1 MSVKSFVQKYPVET
15 TCLLLAPLAA
25 IKHGPEEILSW
36 GMGAVEAALAYAFT
50 HAVGAACF
58 IAGYC
63 YTRLGDSQTSSRE
76 QGVMLAKGG
85 ITAGLTYASLCVLS
99 GNIPALPKEEAA
111 PPAPPQNYRYTRH
124 PTLTFTDT
132 PEMFEQNLEQL
143 LVEYPHSIPFYEPN
157 PSGIFVCQP
166 S

>member
-1 MSVKSFVQKYPVET
+1 MSVKSFVQKYLVET

-25 IKHGPEEILSW
+25 IKHGPGEMLSW
-36 GMGAVEAALAYAFT
+36 KMGVVEAAATYAFT
-50 HAVGAACF
+50 HAVGAVGF
-58 IAGYC
+58 IAG
-63 YTRLGDSQTSSRE
+63 RLVPPVSSQMTSEE

-99 GNIPALPKEEAA
+99 GNIPALPKEEVA

-143 LVEYPHSIPFYEPN
+143 LAAYPRSAVFQEKIK
-157 PSGIFVCQP
+157 SGDETCQP
-166 S
+166 I